1 MSSWKIYIK
10 NRHSVVVSPKF
21 VYCFTTYKMWR
32 YGASL
37 MDETYYTSNKP
48 LNISKIPKLLKKK
61 DYVIQRF
68 INLEGAPEEY
78 LINEGYK
85 CE

>member
-1 MSSWKIYIK
+1 
-10 NRHSVVVSPKF
+10 
-21 VYCFTTYKMWR
+21 MWR

>member
-1 MSSWKIYIK
+1 
-10 NRHSVVVSPKF
+10 
-21 VYCFTTYKMWR
+21 MWR
-32 YGASL
+32 RGASL
-37 MDETYYTSNKP
+37 IDEKYYTSNKP
-48 LNISKIPKLLKKK
+48 LNIKKIPKLLKKK

>member
-1 MSSWKIYIK
+1 MNSWKIYTK
-10 NRHSVVVSPKF
+10 NRHSVIVSTKF
-21 VYCFTTYKMWR
+21 VYCFTTYKMWKR
-32 YGASL
+32 GASL
-37 MDETYYTSNKP
+37 IDEKYYTSNKP
-48 LNISKIPKLLKKK
+48 LNIKKIPKLLKKK

>member
-1 MSSWKIYIK
+1 
-10 NRHSVVVSPKF
+10 
-21 VYCFTTYKMWR
+21 MWR

-48 LNISKIPKLLKKK
+48 LNVKKIPKLLKKK